1 MKKNFIYISFFSLL
15 IAFLLI
21 SCTTQ
26 KERKNVNKNIPAIN
40 QNTSSIWRNSKN
52 YTYEQKELFKTDV
65 ENAKKKL
72 NDKINELRKKASVS
86 WGNVK
91 ENYNDGIEK
100 LVVERGLL
108 NKKMSDFNSI
118 TKENWNDFKSGVNSA
133 WSDIEKTWE
142 KTNENG

>member
-15 IAFLLI
+15 ISFLLI

-26 KERKNVNKNIPAIN
+26 KERKNVNKNIPAVN
-40 QNTSSIWRNSKN
+40 QNTNSIWSNSKI
-52 YTYEQKELFKTDV
+52 YTYEQKKVFKTDV

-72 NDKINELRKKASVS
+72 NDKIDELRKKTSVA
-86 WGNVK
+86 WGNAK
-91 ENYNDGIEK
+91 ENYNDGVEK
-100 LVVERGLL
+100 LVEGRGLL

-142 KTNENG
+142 